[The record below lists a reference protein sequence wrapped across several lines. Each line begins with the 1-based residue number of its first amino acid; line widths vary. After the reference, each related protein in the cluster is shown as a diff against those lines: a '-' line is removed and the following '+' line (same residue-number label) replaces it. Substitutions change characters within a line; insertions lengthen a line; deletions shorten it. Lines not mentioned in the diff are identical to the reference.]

1 MRPGTAKLHF
11 AVRGWLLAVGALW
24 GLAAWPVAA
33 GAQTNSLFNA
43 RPKPAPTSQ
52 PAAVQ
57 AATPW
62 HGTAPAALPT
72 MQNDRLIT
80 RPNATLLR
88 VSPLAVAPPE
98 AEKIGV
104 SSWITVVVLESKTAT
119 SDSTLESK
127 KDWTFDAEL
136 KKWLRLSDEHGVV
149 PAKLEGGNPAAGLD
163 LKNDYKGDGK
173 YDRKDSLTTRIEAQV
188 VDVKP
193 NGSLVIAAN
202 KSITVDEEGYTITLT
217 GECRSQDVTAQNTVL
232 STQIGDMRIEVQHHG
247 AVRDAARR
255 GWLMRGLDFIR
266 PF

>member
-1 MRPGTAKLHF
+1 MRPGTAKLHC

-33 GAQTNSLFNA
+33 GAQSNSLFNG
-43 RPKPAPTSQ
+43 RSKPAPASQ

-57 AATPW
+57 PATAW
-62 HGTAPAALPT
+62 HGTVPAALPT

-98 AEKIGV
+98 PEKIGV
-104 SSWITVVVLESKTAT
+104 NSWITVVVLESKTAT
-119 SDSTLESK
+119 SGSQLESK
-127 KDWTFDAEL
+127 KDWTFDTQL
-136 KKWLRLSDEHGVV
+136 KQWVRLSDEHGVV
-149 PAKLEGGNPAAGLD
+149 PAKFEAGNPAAAWNLQ
-163 LKNDYKGDGK
+163 NDYKGDGK
-173 YDRKDSLTTRIEAQV
+173 YDRKDSLTTRIEARV

-193 NGSLVIAAN
+193 NGSLVLEARKQIN
-202 KSITVDEEGYTITLT
+202 GDDDGYTMILT
-217 GECRSQDVTAQNTVL
+217 GECRSQDVTAQNTIL
-232 STQIGDMRIEVQHHG
+232 STQVGELKIDVQHHG

-255 GWLMRGLDFIR
+255 GWAQKALDFLR